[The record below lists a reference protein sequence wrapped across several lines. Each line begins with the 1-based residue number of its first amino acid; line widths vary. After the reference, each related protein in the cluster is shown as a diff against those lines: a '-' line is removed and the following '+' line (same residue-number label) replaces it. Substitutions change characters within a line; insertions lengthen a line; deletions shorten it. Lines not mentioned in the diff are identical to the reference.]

1 MRRLALSTLSL
12 AFVAAGVGAQNPP
25 IAKRRV
31 AVLDFDYSTVQGDVA
46 AVMGTN
52 QDIGKGIADMIVT
65 QLVKNGTYSVIE
77 RKKMDQIMAEQNF
90 QQSGRTDPSTAV
102 QLAKIL
108 GVDAVIMGSI
118 TQFGRD
124 DHNVGVSAGGLKVG
138 GFGLGSVGTK
148 SAKAVVAI
156 DARIVSTTT
165 AEILDVAKG
174 KGESS
179 RSGLSLGA
187 AGGGNSGAAG
197 GAFTMGS
204 SNFGATLIGEA
215 TNNAVDSLTMQLVGA
230 AAKIP
235 ESVVMLQALVADV
248 DGSTITINVGTS
260 SGVRVG
266 GTYPVLHAG
275 KEIHDPATGKVIK
288 RQTTNV
294 GSITITEADEGSATG
309 KFSGTGPA
317 KVGDCVGACP
327 AHMAGS
333 PN

>member
-1 MRRLALSTLSL
+1 MRTARLLFAALTL
-12 AFVAAGVGAQNPP
+12 ATAAAAAQAPAAP
-25 IAKRRV
+25 APTKRRV
-31 AVLDFDYSTVQGDVA
+31 AVLDFDYSTVQGEVA

-108 GVDAVIMGSI
+108 GVDAIIIGSI

-148 SAKAVVAI
+148 SAKAIVAI
-156 DARIVSTTT
+156 DARVVSTTT

-187 AGGGNSGAAG
+187 AGGGNGGAAG

-204 SNFGATLIGEA
+204 SNFGSTLIGEA

-230 AAKIP
+230 APKIP
-235 ESVVMLQALVADV
+235 QSVVAIQALVADI
-248 DGSTITINVGTS
+248 DGNTLTINVGSS

-266 GTYPVLHAG
+266 GTYAVLRAG

-288 RQTTNV
+288 RQTTQV
-294 GSITITEADEGSATG
+294 GQILITEADESSATG
-309 KFSGTGPA
+309 TLTGGPA

-327 AHMAGS
+327 AHLAA
-333 PN
+333 P

>member
-1 MRRLALSTLSL
+1 MRRLALSTFALAILASGLS
-12 AFVAAGVGAQNPP
+12 AQNAP

-187 AGGGNSGAAG
+187 ARGGRRVHDGELELRRDADRRSDEQRGGQPHDAARRGRLEDPRERRDAPGAGRGRGREHDHDQCRDVLRRARGRHLPRVACRQGDPRSRHRQSDQASDDQCRLDHDHRSG
-197 GAFTMGS
+197 
-204 SNFGATLIGEA
+204 
-215 TNNAVDSLTMQLVGA
+215 
-230 AAKIP
+230 
-235 ESVVMLQALVADV
+235 
-248 DGSTITINVGTS
+248 
-260 SGVRVG
+260 
-266 GTYPVLHAG
+266 
-275 KEIHDPATGKVIK
+275 
-288 RQTTNV
+288 
-294 GSITITEADEGSATG
+294 
-309 KFSGTGPA
+309 
-317 KVGDCVGACP
+317 
-327 AHMAGS
+327 
-333 PN
+333 